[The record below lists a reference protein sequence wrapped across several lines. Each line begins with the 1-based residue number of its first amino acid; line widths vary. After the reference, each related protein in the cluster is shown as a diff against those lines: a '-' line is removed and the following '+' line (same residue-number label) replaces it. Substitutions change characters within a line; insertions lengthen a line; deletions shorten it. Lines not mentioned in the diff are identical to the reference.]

1 MGSGTSHRPAAGS
14 TIQDGGAYCVADP
27 IPHPAVLYAALVFP
41 DLPLEVY
48 ARAWS
53 GGEAS
58 RPFAVAS
65 GGSRP
70 VVVAANGPA
79 REAGVQ
85 RGQPV
90 AAALALLPGL
100 ALRDRDE
107 RAEARALEAI
117 ATYALSF
124 THAASLAP
132 PRAVLAEIG
141 GSLKLFGGLDRVAGA
156 LERGLAERGHAPRV
170 AVAPTPLAAL
180 VRARTRRREPVL
192 SPAALGAS
200 LAEVP
205 LAALDLDA
213 RTLATLAAAGVR
225 TIGAAE
231 ALPRDGLARRFG
243 GELVAALDRAHGR
256 VPDPLAAW
264 APPPAYAGRLVLPA
278 PAHDAAALGFAA
290 HRLAQEL
297 AAWLAARGL
306 GVLRAELELAH
317 EPWQRARLGRPATA
331 LALGFASPTRAIGHL
346 AAVLAERLAR
356 VELPAPV
363 ESLALATRETAPL
376 AGRPMGLLPGDEGDA
391 PLVPL
396 VDRLRARL
404 GEAAVASYATHAEHR
419 PERAQSEAPSP
430 PRATA
435 PPALPDAPRPLW
447 LLDEP
452 VPIGA
457 SLAGAP
463 WVLHDGPERIESGW
477 WDGGD
482 VRRDYYVAQTPAGG
496 RAWIFRDHRRGTDDG
511 EWWLHGWFA

>member
-1 MGSGTSHRPAAGS
+1 MLWCS
-14 TIQDGGAYCVADP
+14 
-27 IPHPAVLYAALVFP
+27 LLLP

-48 ARAWS
+48 ARAW
-53 GGEAS
+53 GGDEAA

-70 VVVAANGPA
+70 AIVAANDAA
-79 REAGVQ
+79 RVAGVK

-90 AAALALLPGL
+90 AAALALVPALV
-100 ALRDRDE
+100 LRDRDQ
-107 RAEARALEAI
+107 RAEREALEAI

-124 THAASLAP
+124 TSTASLAP
-132 PRAVLAEIG
+132 PRALVAEIG
-141 GSLKLFGGLDRVAGA
+141 GSLRLFGGPGRLVATIAGGIGA
-156 LERGLAERGHAPRV
+156 RGHASRI

-180 VRARTRRREPVL
+180 ALARARMRPTDPVL
-192 SPAALGAS
+192 APHDLPAALAD
-200 LAEVP
+200 VP
-205 LAALDLDA
+205 LAALGLDA
-213 RTLATLAAAGVR
+213 RAIDTLASAGVR

-243 GELVAALDRAHGR
+243 GDLVGALDRAHGR
-256 VPDPLAAW
+256 APDPRPPW
-264 APPPAYAGRLVLPA
+264 EPPPAYAGRLELPA

-297 AAWLAARGL
+297 AAWLHARGL
-306 GVLRAELELAH
+306 GVLRADLALAH
-317 EPWQRARLGRPATA
+317 ERWQRARVGRPATSVA
-331 LALGFASPTRAIGHL
+331 LRFASPARAIDHL
-346 AAVLAERLAR
+346 ATVLTERLAR

-363 ESLALATRETAPL
+363 EGLALETRETAPL
-376 AGRPMGLLPGDEGDA
+376 AGRPMGLLPGDEADA
-391 PLVPL
+391 PPVPL

-404 GEAAVASYATHAEHR
+404 GDRAVASLATPADHR
-419 PERAQSEAPSP
+419 PERAQAESASA
-430 PRATA
+430 ATA
-435 PPALPDAPRPLW
+435 KPARTELPDAPRPLW
-447 LLDEP
+447 LLDKP

-457 SLAGAP
+457 ALANAP

-482 VRRDYYVAQTPAGG
+482 VRRDYYVGETPQGG